1 MRHRAFLLLAALAVA
16 VAVRPAAAQKFLPKS
31 IQFQGDPEY
40 STDELLA
47 AAGLKKGVVLSY
59 ADMQDYSKRLLGSGV
74 FASVAFK
81 FDGQDLIF
89 LLTPSTDL
97 YPILLEN
104 LPLTP
109 GAAFDAKLHEQI
121 PLYHGNVPADGGLN
135 EDVRAALEKMLTAE
149 GLQAS
154 VAATTEADLNTHK
167 VNGVSY
173 SIVAPP
179 VQIGFAHIDGVS
191 DACQTKVHAIL
202 DRAAKN
208 PFSTTDSASNIER
221 LIEQFYGDQG
231 YAAAKVQA
239 TRSGDPSLAS
249 GAIVVPFAVQ
259 VQEGRVYK
267 VESIHLPPG
276 TPVTQAE
283 IDKALSLSSGVI
295 TPIGVRVRSIWGLI
309 AERYHST
316 GHLDCKVTPQPSFNE
331 ADATVSYT
339 VDVDPGPIYH
349 LAFVKFDNVSDD
361 LRKLLIH
368 NWEMMPGDVFD
379 ESYVATFIMKVQQQ
393 DPVLRQSLSGVKV
406 KFDANANPDTH
417 DVNVVI
423 RLEK

>member
-1 MRHRAFLLLAALAVA
+1 MRQPVFLFLAALAVA
-16 VAVRPAAAQKFLPKS
+16 AAVRPAAAQKFQPKA
-31 IQFQGDPEY
+31 ILFQGDPEY
-40 STDELLA
+40 SSDELLA

-59 ADMQDYSKRLLGSGV
+59 TDMQDYSKRLLGSGV

-81 FDGQDLIF
+81 FDGQDLTF
-89 LLTPSTDL
+89 LLAPSTDL
-97 YPILLEN
+97 YAIQLEN

-109 GAAFDAKLHEQI
+109 GADLDAKLHAQI
-121 PLYHGNVPADGGLN
+121 PLYHGKVPADGGIN
-135 EDVRAALEKMLTAE
+135 EDVRTDLEKMLTAE

-154 VAATTEADLNTHK
+154 VVATTAADLNTHQI
-167 VNGVSY
+167 NAVSY
-173 SIVAPP
+173 SITSPP

-191 DACQTKVHAIL
+191 DPFQTKVRAIL

-208 PFSTTDSASNIER
+208 PFSTTDSANNIER
-221 LIEQFYGDQG
+221 VVEQFYGDQG

-239 TRSGDPSLAS
+239 TRSGDPTFTPGS
-249 GAIVVPFAVQ
+249 IVVPFAVQ

-267 VESIHLPPG
+267 VGSIQVPPG
-276 TPVTQAE
+276 DPVTQAE
-283 IDKALSLSSGVI
+283 IDKALAPSAGGAPV
-295 TPIGVRVRSIWGLI
+295 GVRVRSIWVLI
-309 AERYHST
+309 AERCHNA
-316 GHLDCKVTPQPSFNE
+316 GHLDCKVTPQPVFND
-331 ADATVSYT
+331 ADATVNYT
-339 VDVDPGPIYH
+339 VDVDPGPVYH
-349 LAFVKFDNVSDD
+349 LGFVKFDNVSDE

-379 ESYVATFIMKVQQQ
+379 ESYVASFITKVQQQ
-393 DPVLRQSLSGVKV
+393 DPVLRQSLLGVKV

>member
-1 MRHRAFLLLAALAVA
+1 MRQPVFLLLAALAVS
-16 VAVRPAAAQKFLPKS
+16 VAACPAAAQKFLPKS

-40 STDELLA
+40 SNDELLT
-47 AAGLKKGVVLSY
+47 AAGLKKGVVLGYS
-59 ADMQDYSKRLLGSGV
+59 DMQDYSKRLLGSGV

-89 LLTPSTDL
+89 LLVAFSRP
-97 YPILLEN
+97 
-104 LPLTP
+104 LPHSSRKSSP
-109 GAAFDAKLHEQI
+109 HSGRGSRCQASRA
-121 PLYHGNVPADGGLN
+121 VPALSRQSSGRRRLS
-135 EDVRAALEKMLTAE
+135 EDVRGALEKMLTAE

-154 VAATTEADLNTHK
+154 VIATTAADINTHQI
-167 VNGVSY
+167 NGVSY
-173 SIVAPP
+173 SITAPP
-179 VQIGFAHIDGVS
+179 VQIGFAEIDGVS
-191 DACQTKVHAIL
+191 DAFQAKVRGIL
-202 DRAAKN
+202 DHAAKN

-221 LIEQFYGDQG
+221 IVAQFYGDQG
-231 YAAAKVQA
+231 YAGAKVQA

-267 VESIHLPPG
+267 VDSIHLPPG

-283 IDKALSLSSGVI
+283 IDKALDLSSGVI

-309 AERYHST
+309 AERYHNT

-339 VDVDPGPIYH
+339 VDVDPGPVYH

-379 ESYVATFIMKVQQQ
+379 ESYVATFITKVQQQ

-406 KFDANANPDTH
+406 KFDANENQETH

>member
-1 MRHRAFLLLAALAVA
+1 MRQPVFLLLAALAVS
-16 VAVRPAAAQKFLPKS
+16 VAACPAAAQKFLPKS

-40 STDELLA
+40 SNDELLT
-47 AAGLKKGVVLSY
+47 AAGLKKGVVLGYS
-59 ADMQDYSKRLLGSGV
+59 DMQDYSKRLLGSGV

-89 LLTPSTDL
+89 LLVPSADL
-97 YPILLEN
+97 YPIHLEN

-109 GAAFDAKLHEQI
+109 GADLDAKLRAQF
-121 PLYHGNVPADGGLN
+121 PLYHGKVPADGGLS
-135 EDVRAALEKMLTAE
+135 EDVRGALEKMLTAE

-154 VAATTEADLNTHK
+154 VIATTAADINTHQI
-167 VNGVSY
+167 NGVSY
-173 SIVAPP
+173 SITAPP
-179 VQIGFAHIDGVS
+179 VQIGFAEIDGVS
-191 DACQTKVHAIL
+191 DAFQAKVRGIL
-202 DRAAKN
+202 DHAAKN

-221 LIEQFYGDQG
+221 IVAQFYGDQG
-231 YAAAKVQA
+231 YAGAKVQA

-267 VESIHLPPG
+267 VDSIHLPPG

-283 IDKALSLSSGVI
+283 IDKALDLSSGVI

-309 AERYHST
+309 AERYHNT

-339 VDVDPGPIYH
+339 VDVDPGPVYH

-379 ESYVATFIMKVQQQ
+379 ESYVATFITKVQQQ

-406 KFDANANPDTH
+406 KFDANENQETH